1 MFSFKIL
8 LWLIKTKDK
17 EEQSPQHLE
26 RKFPQMTLP
35 EFGWEQGKGVIF
47 TVGVCGLKFSVCSDK
62 CSDEVCFV
70 L

>member
-35 EFGWEQGKGVIF
+35 EFGWGQGKG
-47 TVGVCGLKFSVCSDK
+47 
-62 CSDEVCFV
+62 
-70 L
+70 